1 MDTPTL
7 QRLTELNDRLAI
19 MQKELRALQGA
30 ESKLTQ
36 MPDGSINI
44 YGQILGAEIHLAQIP
59 NLKWK
64 VLRFVLT
71 EYEKEFNRLYREY
84 DELTICKPNG
94 KVTNY
99 KPANLN
105 EL

>member
-1 MDTPTL
+1 MDKVTL
-7 QRLTELNDRLAI
+7 DQLREMHSKLEIMKLELDSMQNNTAIATDRDRLELYSGRFRKPPSLQMI
-19 MQKELRALQGA
+19 PHLKE
-30 ESKLTQ
+30 KVF
-36 MPDGSINI
+36 
-44 YGQILGAEIHLAQIP
+44 
-59 NLKWK
+59 NL
-64 VLRFVLT
+64 VIV
-71 EYEKEFNRLYREY
+71 EYAKEYNRLYREY